1 MPLPAWDVV
10 FAGTAWMPAFSGIP
24 CPLNGLE
31 KEQRG
36 SVRRYL
42 MANEDKIQT
51 LIDKTAEAE
60 LGGGQDRIDMQHKKG
75 KWTARERVHQL
86 LDQDSFEEIDKFVL
100 HQSTDFGMEKKRFL
114 GDGVV
119 TGHGRI
125 NGRPVYLFA
134 QDFTILGGSLS
145 LAVSQ
150 KICKVMDLA
159 RKNGAPL
166 IGLNDSGGARIQE
179 GVSSLAGYGDI
190 FMRNVLGS
198 GVVPQI
204 SAIMGPCAGGAVY
217 SPALTDFIFMVEKT
231 SYMFITGPQVIKTV
245 THEEVTPEKLGGAL
259 THNATSGVA
268 HFSGKDDPTV
278 LAMIRE
284 LLSFLPQNYR
294 ENPPCV
300 EPTDDPGRTDKGL
313 REVVPEST
321 RQPYNIRM
329 IVDSVIDNHHFFEV
343 QARHAQNIIIGF
355 ARLNGHPVGIVANQ
369 PSFLAGCLDI
379 NASIKGARFVRFC
392 DCFNIP
398 LITFCDVPGFL
409 PGTAQEYGGII
420 KHGAKLI
427 YAYCEAVVPK
437 ITVITRKAYG
447 GAYIVM
453 SSKHLWGDINYTYPT
468 AEIAVMGPE
477 GAVNVVFKR
486 EISAAEDPA
495 NKEAEMIEAYRSVF
509 ASPYRAAERG
519 YIDEI
524 ILPEQTRPKLIRALE
539 SLKHKQERMPMKK
552 HDNLPL

>member
-1 MPLPAWDVV
+1 MV
-10 FAGTAWMPAFSGIP
+10 
-24 CPLNGLE
+24 
-31 KEQRG
+31 
-36 SVRRYL
+36 
-42 MANEDKIQT
+42 NEDKIQT
-51 LIDKTAEAE
+51 LIEKNAEAE
-60 LGGGQDRIDMQHKKG
+60 LGGGQDRIDVQHKKG
-75 KWTARERVHQL
+75 KWTARERIFQL

-100 HQSTDFGMEKKRFL
+100 HQSTDFGMDKKRFP

-119 TGHGRI
+119 TGYGRI
-125 NGRPVYLFA
+125 NGRPVYVFA

-145 LAVSQ
+145 LAVSE

-159 RKNGAPL
+159 RKNGTPL

-179 GVSSLAGYGDI
+179 GVSSLAGYGNI
-190 FMRNVLGS
+190 FMRNVLSS
-198 GVVPQI
+198 GVIPQI

-217 SPALTDFIFMVEKT
+217 SPALTDFIFMAEKT
-231 SYMFITGPQVIKTV
+231 SYMFITGPQVIKAV
-245 THEEVTPEKLGGAL
+245 SHEEVTPEKLGGAL
-259 THNATSGVA
+259 THNVTSGVA
-268 HFSGKDDPTV
+268 HFSGKDDQEV

-284 LLSFLPQNYR
+284 LLTFLPQNYR
-294 ENPPCV
+294 EKPPYV
-300 EPTDDPGRTDKGL
+300 EPTDDPSRTDMEL
-313 REVVPEST
+313 REVVPESP
-321 RQPYNIRM
+321 RQPYDMRRI
-329 IVDSVIDNHHFFEV
+329 IDSVVDDHYFFEV
-343 QARHAQNIIIGF
+343 QAKYAPNIIIGF
-355 ARLNGHPVGIVANQ
+355 ARLNGHPVGVVANQ

-379 NASIKGARFVRFC
+379 NASLKGARFVRFC

-453 SSKHLWGDINYTYPT
+453 SSKHLWGDINYAYPT

-477 GAVNVVFKR
+477 GAVNIVFKK
-486 EISAAEDPA
+486 EIKAAEDPD
-495 NKEAEMIEAYRSVF
+495 KTEAELVEEYRRIF

-524 ILPEQTRPKLIRALE
+524 IFPEQTRPKLIRALE
-539 SLKHKQERMPMKK
+539 SLGNKQERMPRKK

>member
-1 MPLPAWDVV
+1 MK
-10 FAGTAWMPAFSGIP
+10 S
-24 CPLNGLE
+24 
-31 KEQRG
+31 
-36 SVRRYL
+36 
-42 MANEDKIQT
+42 NEEKIQE
-51 LIDKTAEAE
+51 LVARNAAAE
-60 LGGGQDRIDMQHKKG
+60 LGGGQERIEVQHKKG
-75 KWTARERVHQL
+75 KWTARERIHQL
-86 LDQDSFEEIDKFVL
+86 LDQDSFEEMDKFVL
-100 HQSTDFGMEKKRFL
+100 HQSTDFGLDKKRFP

-119 TGHGRI
+119 TGYGRI
-125 NGRPVYLFA
+125 NGRLVYVFA

-145 LAVSQ
+145 FAVSE

-179 GVSSLAGYGDI
+179 GISSLAGYGNI
-190 FMRNVLGS
+190 FMRNVLSS
-198 GVVPQI
+198 GVIPQI

-217 SPALTDFIFMVEKT
+217 SPALTDFIFMVEKS

-268 HFSGKDDPTV
+268 HFSGRDDQEV

-284 LLSFLPQNYR
+284 LLSFLPQNCR
-294 ENPPCV
+294 ETPPGIDA
-300 EPTDDPGRTDKGL
+300 TDDPNRIDTGL
-313 REVVPEST
+313 REVVPDNP
-321 RQPYNIRM
+321 RHPYDMRK
-329 IVDSVIDNHHFFEV
+329 IVNAVIDNHYFFEV
-343 QARHAQNIIIGF
+343 QAQYAPNIIIGF
-355 ARLNGHPVGIVANQ
+355 GRLNGMTVGVVANQ
-369 PSFLAGCLDI
+369 PSFFAGCLDI

-392 DCFNIP
+392 DCFNVP
-398 LITFCDVPGFL
+398 LLTFCDVPGFL
-409 PGTAQEYGGII
+409 PGTAQEFGGII

-453 SSKHLWGDINYTYPT
+453 SSKHLWGDINFAYPS

-477 GAVNVVFKR
+477 GAVNIVFKK
-486 EISAAEDPA
+486 EMKAAEDPA
-495 NKEAEMIEAYRSVF
+495 KKEAEMIEEYRRTF

-519 YIDEI
+519 FVDEI
-524 ILPEQTRPKLIRALE
+524 ILPEQTRPKLIKALE
-539 SLKHKQERMPMKK
+539 SLKNKRDRMPAKK

>member
-1 MPLPAWDVV
+1 
-10 FAGTAWMPAFSGIP
+10 
-24 CPLNGLE
+24 
-31 KEQRG
+31 
-36 SVRRYL
+36 
-42 MANEDKIQT
+42 MANKDKIQA
-51 LIDKTAEAE
+51 LIEKTAAAE
-60 LGGGQDRIDMQHKKG
+60 LGGGRDRIDVQHKKG
-75 KWTARERVHQL
+75 KWTARERIARL
-86 LDQDSFEEIDKFVL
+86 LDEDSFEEIDKFVL
-100 HQSTDFGMEKKRFL
+100 HHSTDFGMEKKRFA

-119 TGHGRI
+119 TGYGRI
-125 NGRPVYLFA
+125 NGRSVYVFA

-145 LAVSQ
+145 LAVSD
-150 KICKVMDLA
+150 KICKIMDLA

-179 GVSSLAGYGDI
+179 GVTSLAGYGNI

-198 GVVPQI
+198 GVIPQI
-204 SAIMGPCAGGAVY
+204 SVIMGPCAGGAVY
-217 SPALTDFIFMVEKT
+217 SPALTDLIFMVENT

-245 THEEVTPEKLGGAL
+245 THEEVSAERLGGAL
-259 THNATSGVA
+259 THNVTSGVA
-268 HFSGKDDPTV
+268 HFSGRDDEEV
-278 LAMIRE
+278 LSMVRE
-284 LLSFLPQNYR
+284 LLTFLPQNYT
-294 ENPPCV
+294 EKPPRFKSA
-300 EPTDDPGRTDKGL
+300 DDPLRADMGL
-313 REVVPEST
+313 RDVIPESP
-321 RQPYNIRM
+321 RQPYDMRTI
-329 IVDSVIDNHHFFEV
+329 IDSVVDDHYLFEV
-343 QARHAQNIIIGF
+343 HAGYARNIIVGF
-355 ARLNGHPVGIVANQ
+355 ARLDGRTVGVVANQ

-379 NASIKGARFVRFC
+379 DASIKGARFVRFC

-453 SSKHLWGDINYTYPT
+453 SSKHLWGDINFAYPT
-468 AEIAVMGPE
+468 AEIAVMGPD
-477 GAVNVVFKR
+477 GAVNIVFKK
-486 EISAAEDPA
+486 EISAAEDPEK
-495 NKEAEMIEAYRSVF
+495 KEAEMIQEYRNTF
-509 ASPYRAAERG
+509 ASPYRAAEWG

-539 SLKHKQERMPMKK
+539 SLENKKESMPGKK

>member
-1 MPLPAWDVV
+1 
-10 FAGTAWMPAFSGIP
+10 
-24 CPLNGLE
+24 
-31 KEQRG
+31 
-36 SVRRYL
+36 

-51 LIDKTAEAE
+51 LVEKSAEAE
-60 LGGGQDRIDMQHKKG
+60 LGGGQDRIEVQHKKG
-75 KWTARERVHQL
+75 KWTARERIHEL
-86 LDQDSFEEIDKFVL
+86 LDQDTFEEIDKFVL
-100 HQSTDFGMEKKRFL
+100 HQSTDFGMEKKRFP

-119 TGHGRI
+119 TGYGRI
-125 NGRPVYLFA
+125 NGRPVYVFA

-145 LAVSQ
+145 LAVSD

-159 RKNGAPL
+159 RKNRAPL

-179 GVSSLAGYGDI
+179 GVSSLAGYGNI
-190 FMRNVLGS
+190 FMRNVLSS
-198 GVVPQI
+198 GVIPQI
-204 SAIMGPCAGGAVY
+204 STIMGPCAGGAVY

-231 SYMFITGPQVIKTV
+231 SYMFITGPQVIKSV

-268 HFSGKDDPTV
+268 HFSGKDDKEV

-284 LLSFLPQNYR
+284 LLGFLPQNYCER
-294 ENPPCV
+294 PPYV
-300 EPTDDPGRTDKGL
+300 EPTDDPNRTDMGL
-313 REVVPEST
+313 REVVPESP
-321 RQPYNIRM
+321 RQPYDMHRI
-329 IVDSVIDNHHFFEV
+329 IDSVVDDHQFFEV
-343 QARHAQNIIIGF
+343 HAKYALNIIIGF
-355 ARLNGHPVGIVANQ
+355 ARLNGHVVGVVANQ

-379 NASIKGARFVRFC
+379 SASIKGARFVRFC

-453 SSKHLWGDINYTYPT
+453 SSKHLWGDVNYAYPT
-468 AEIAVMGPE
+468 AEVAVMGPD
-477 GAVNVVFKR
+477 GAVNIVFKK
-486 EISAAEDPA
+486 EIGAAEDPA
-495 NKEAEMIEAYRSVF
+495 KKEAEMIEEYRNTF

-524 ILPEQTRPKLIRALE
+524 IIPEQTRPKLIRAFE
-539 SLKHKQERMPMKK
+539 FLKNKQERMPKKK

>member
-1 MPLPAWDVV
+1 
-10 FAGTAWMPAFSGIP
+10 
-24 CPLNGLE
+24 
-31 KEQRG
+31 
-36 SVRRYL
+36 
-42 MANEDKIQT
+42 MAEDDKIQT
-51 LIDKTAEAE
+51 LIDKNAEAE
-60 LGGGQDRIDMQHKKG
+60 LGGGQDRIDTQHKKG
-75 KWTARERVHQL
+75 KWTARERIRQL
-86 LDQDSFEEIDKFVL
+86 LDKDSFEEIDKLVL
-100 HQSTDFGMEKKRFL
+100 HQATDFGMDKKRFP

-119 TGHGRI
+119 TGYGRI
-125 NGRPVYLFA
+125 NGRSVYVFA

-145 LAVSQ
+145 YAVSE

-166 IGLNDSGGARIQE
+166 VGLNDSGGARIQE
-179 GVSSLAGYGDI
+179 GVSSLAGYGNI
-190 FMRNVLGS
+190 FMRNVLAS
-198 GVVPQI
+198 GLIPQI

-231 SYMFITGPQVIKTV
+231 SYMFITGPQVIKAV
-245 THEEVTPEKLGGAL
+245 THEEVTADKLGGAL

-268 HFSGKDDPTV
+268 HFSGKDDQAV
-278 LAMIRE
+278 LGMVRE
-284 LLSFLPQNYR
+284 LLGFLPQNCR
-294 ENPPCV
+294 DKPPAV
-300 EPTDDPGRTDKGL
+300 EPTDEPNRVDMGL
-313 REVVPEST
+313 REVIPENPKH
-321 RQPYNIRM
+321 PYDMLKI
-329 IVDSVIDNHHFFEV
+329 IHSVVDNNYFFEV
-343 QARHAQNIIIGF
+343 QLRYAPNIIVGF
-355 ARLNGHPVGIVANQ
+355 ARLNGMTVGVVANQ
-369 PSFLAGCLDI
+369 PSFFAGCLDI

-437 ITVITRKAYG
+437 ITVVTRKAYG

-453 SSKHLWGDINYTYPT
+453 SSKHLWGDINFAYPT

-477 GAVNVVFKR
+477 GAVNIVFKK

-495 NKEAEMIEAYRSVF
+495 KREEEMIEEYRTSF

-539 SLKHKQERMPMKK
+539 SLKNKQDRMPAKK

>member
-1 MPLPAWDVV
+1 
-10 FAGTAWMPAFSGIP
+10 
-24 CPLNGLE
+24 
-31 KEQRG
+31 
-36 SVRRYL
+36 

-51 LIDKTAEAE
+51 LVEKSAEAE
-60 LGGGQDRIDMQHKKG
+60 LSGGQDRIEVQHKKG
-75 KWTARERVHQL
+75 KWTARERIHEL
-86 LDQDSFEEIDKFVL
+86 LDQDTFEEIDKFVL
-100 HQSTDFGMEKKRFL
+100 HQSTDFGMEKKRFP

-119 TGHGRI
+119 TGYGRI
-125 NGRPVYLFA
+125 NGRPVCVFA

-145 LAVSQ
+145 LAVSD

-159 RKNGAPL
+159 RKNRAPL

-179 GVSSLAGYGDI
+179 GVSSLAGYGNI
-190 FMRNVLGS
+190 FMRNVLSS
-198 GVVPQI
+198 GVIPQI
-204 SAIMGPCAGGAVY
+204 STIMGPCAGGAVY

-231 SYMFITGPQVIKTV
+231 SYMFITGPQVIKSV

-268 HFSGKDDPTV
+268 HFSGKDDQEV

-284 LLSFLPQNYR
+284 LLGFLPQNYCER
-294 ENPPCV
+294 PPYV
-300 EPTDDPGRTDKGL
+300 EPTDDPNRTDMGL
-313 REVVPEST
+313 REVVPESP
-321 RQPYNIRM
+321 RQPYDMHRI
-329 IVDSVIDNHHFFEV
+329 IDSVVDDHQFFEV
-343 QARHAQNIIIGF
+343 HAKYALNIIIGF
-355 ARLNGHPVGIVANQ
+355 ARLNGHVVGVVANQ

-379 NASIKGARFVRFC
+379 SASIKGARFVRFC

-453 SSKHLWGDINYTYPT
+453 SSKHLWGDVNYAYPT

-477 GAVNVVFKR
+477 GAVNIVFKK

-495 NKEAEMIEAYRSVF
+495 KKEAEMIEEYRNTF

-524 ILPEQTRPKLIRALE
+524 IFPEQTRPKLIRALE
-539 SLKHKQERMPMKK
+539 FLKNKQERMPKKK

>member
-1 MPLPAWDVV
+1 M
-10 FAGTAWMPAFSGIP
+10 T
-24 CPLNGLE
+24 
-31 KEQRG
+31 
-36 SVRRYL
+36 
-42 MANEDKIQT
+42 NEDKIQT
-51 LIDKTAEAE
+51 LLEKHAEAE
-60 LGGGQDRIDMQHKKG
+60 LGGGQDRIDTQHKKG
-75 KWTARERVHQL
+75 KLTARERIHQL
-86 LDQDSFEEIDKFVL
+86 VDKDSFEEMDKFVL
-100 HQSTDFGMEKKRFL
+100 HQSTDFGMDKKRFP

-119 TGHGRI
+119 TGYGRI
-125 NGRPVYLFA
+125 NGRLVYVFA

-145 LAVSQ
+145 LAVSE

-179 GVSSLAGYGDI
+179 GVSSLAGYGNI
-190 FMRNVLGS
+190 FMRNVLSS
-198 GVVPQI
+198 GVIPQI

-217 SPALTDFIFMVEKT
+217 SPALTDFVFMVENT
-231 SYMFITGPQVIKTV
+231 SYMFITGPQVIKAV

-268 HFSGKDDPTV
+268 HFSGKDGPTV

-284 LLSFLPQNYR
+284 LLSFLPQNWR
-294 ENPPCV
+294 ELPPDV
-300 EPTDDPGRTDKGL
+300 EPTDDPDRTDMGL
-313 REVVPEST
+313 REIVPKNP
-321 RQPYNIRM
+321 RQPYNMRTI
-329 IVDSVIDNHHFFEV
+329 IESSVDNHYFFEV
-343 QARHAQNIIIGF
+343 QARYAPNIIIGF
-355 ARLNGHPVGIVANQ
+355 ARLNGRTVGVVANQ
-369 PSFLAGCLDI
+369 PSFFAGCLDI

-392 DCFNIP
+392 DCFNVP

-409 PGTAQEYGGII
+409 PGTAQEFGGII

-453 SSKHLWGDINYTYPT
+453 SSKHLWGDINFAYPS

-477 GAVNVVFKR
+477 GAVNIVFKR
-486 EISAAEDPA
+486 EIGAAEDPA
-495 NKEAEMIEAYRSVF
+495 KKEAEMIEEYRRTF

-519 YIDEI
+519 FIDEI

-539 SLKHKQERMPMKK
+539 SLGNKRDRMPAKK

>member
-1 MPLPAWDVV
+1 
-10 FAGTAWMPAFSGIP
+10 
-24 CPLNGLE
+24 
-31 KEQRG
+31 
-36 SVRRYL
+36 
-42 MANEDKIQT
+42 MADEDKIQT
-51 LIDKTAEAE
+51 LIEKNAQAE
-60 LGGGQDRIDMQHKKG
+60 LGGGQGRIDVQHQKG
-75 KWTARERVHQL
+75 KWTARERIHQL

-100 HQSTDFGMEKKRFL
+100 HQSTDFGMDKKRFP

-119 TGHGRI
+119 TGYGRI
-125 NGRPVYLFA
+125 NGRPVYVFA

-145 LAVSQ
+145 LAVSA

-159 RKNGAPL
+159 RKNSAPL

-179 GVSSLAGYGDI
+179 GVSSLAGYGNI
-190 FMRNVLGS
+190 FMRNVLSS
-198 GVVPQI
+198 GVIPQI

-231 SYMFITGPQVIKTV
+231 SYMFITGPQVIKAV
-245 THEEVTPEKLGGAL
+245 THEEVTPEKLGGAM

-268 HFSGKDDPTV
+268 HFSGKDDQEV

-294 ENPPCV
+294 EKPPCV
-300 EPTDDPGRTDKGL
+300 EPTDDPSRIDMQL
-313 REVVPEST
+313 RDVVPESP
-321 RQPYNIRM
+321 RQPYDMRRI
-329 IVDSVIDNHHFFEV
+329 IDSVVDNNHFFEV
-343 QARHAQNIIIGF
+343 QAGYAPNIIVGF
-355 ARLNGHPVGIVANQ
+355 ARLNGHAVGVVANQ

-379 NASIKGARFVRFC
+379 SASIKGARFVRFC
-392 DCFNIP
+392 DCFNVP

-453 SSKHLWGDINYTYPT
+453 SSKHLWGDINYVYPT
-468 AEIAVMGPE
+468 AEIAVMGPD
-477 GAVNVVFKR
+477 GAVNIVFKK
-486 EISAAEDPA
+486 EISVAEDPGK
-495 NKEAEMIEAYRSVF
+495 KEAEMIEEYRSIF

-524 ILPEQTRPKLIRALE
+524 IFPEQTRRKLIRALE
-539 SLKHKQERMPMKK
+539 SLRNKEERMPAKK

>member
-1 MPLPAWDVV
+1 MADADRIQAL
-10 FAGTAWMPAFSGIP
+10 I
-24 CPLNGLE
+24 E
-31 KEQRG
+31 K
-36 SVRRYL
+36 
-42 MANEDKIQT
+42 N
-51 LIDKTAEAE
+51 AEAD
-60 LGGGQDRIDMQHKKG
+60 LGGGKDRIDVQHKKG
-75 KWTARERVHQL
+75 KWTARERIHQL

-100 HQSTDFGMEKKRFL
+100 HQSTDFGLDKKRFP

-119 TGHGRI
+119 TGYGRI
-125 NGRPVYLFA
+125 NGRPVYVFA

-145 LAVSQ
+145 LAVSD

-179 GVSSLAGYGDI
+179 GVSSLAGYGNI

-198 GVVPQI
+198 GVIPQI

-231 SYMFITGPQVIKTV
+231 SYMFITGPQVIKAV
-245 THEEVTPEKLGGAL
+245 THEEVTAEKLGGAL

-268 HFSGKDDPTV
+268 HFSGKDDQEV

-284 LLSFLPQNYR
+284 LLSYLPQNYR
-294 ENPPCV
+294 EKPLCI
-300 EPTDDPGRTDKGL
+300 EPTDDASRTDMGL
-313 REVVPEST
+313 REVVPDSP
-321 RQPYNIRM
+321 RQPYDMRRI
-329 IVDSVIDNHHFFEV
+329 IDSVVDDHQFFEV
-343 QARHAQNIIIGF
+343 QAGCAQNIIVGF
-355 ARLNGHPVGIVANQ
+355 ARLNGQPVGVVANQ
-369 PSFLAGCLDI
+369 PAFLAGCLDI
-379 NASIKGARFVRFC
+379 SASIKGARFVRFC

-453 SSKHLWGDINYTYPT
+453 SSKHLWGDINYAYPT
-468 AEIAVMGPE
+468 AEVAVMGPD
-477 GAVNVVFKR
+477 GAVNVVFKK

-495 NKEAEMIEAYRSVF
+495 KKEAEMIEEYRNTF

-539 SLKHKQERMPMKK
+539 SLKNKQDSMPRKK

>member
-1 MPLPAWDVV
+1 MV
-10 FAGTAWMPAFSGIP
+10 
-24 CPLNGLE
+24 
-31 KEQRG
+31 
-36 SVRRYL
+36 
-42 MANEDKIQT
+42 NEDKIQS

-60 LGGGQDRIDMQHKKG
+60 LGGGQDRIDVQHKKG
-75 KWTARERVHQL
+75 KWTARERLHEL
-86 LDQDSFEEIDKFVL
+86 LDEGSFQEIDKFVL
-100 HQSTDFGMEKKRFL
+100 HHATDFGMDKKRFP

-119 TGHGRI
+119 TGYGTV
-125 NGRPVYLFA
+125 NGRPVYVFA

-145 LAVSQ
+145 LAVSN

-179 GVSSLAGYGDI
+179 GVTSLAGYGNI

-198 GVVPQI
+198 GVIPQI

-217 SPALTDFIFMVEKT
+217 SPALTDFVFMVEKT
-231 SYMFITGPQVIKTV
+231 SYMFITGPQVIKSV

-268 HFSGKDDPTV
+268 HFAGKDDQTV

-284 LLSFLPQNYR
+284 LLSFLPQNYQ
-294 ENPPCV
+294 EKPPCV
-300 EPTDDPGRTDKGL
+300 ESTDDPDRTDMGL
-313 REVVPEST
+313 REVVPESA
-321 RQPYNIRM
+321 RQPYNIRQ
-329 IVDSVIDNHHFFEV
+329 IIDSVVDNHYFFEV
-343 QARHAQNIIIGF
+343 QARHAQNIIVGF

-453 SSKHLWGDINYTYPT
+453 SSKHLWGDINYAYPT
-468 AEIAVMGPE
+468 AEIAVMGPD
-477 GAVNVVFKR
+477 GAVNVVFKK

-495 NKEAEMIEAYRSVF
+495 KKEAEMVEEYRSVF

-519 YIDEI
+519 YVDEI

-539 SLKHKQERMPMKK
+539 SLKNKQERMPMKK

>member
-1 MPLPAWDVV
+1 M
-10 FAGTAWMPAFSGIP
+10 S
-24 CPLNGLE
+24 NEE
-31 KEQRG
+31 KFQALIEK
-36 SVRRYL
+36 
-42 MANEDKIQT
+42 NE
-51 LIDKTAEAE
+51 EAD
-60 LGGGQDRIDMQHKKG
+60 LGGGQDRIDTQHEKG
-75 KWTARERVHQL
+75 KWTARERLYGL
-86 LDQDSFEEIDKFVL
+86 LDEDTFEEIDKFVL
-100 HQSTDFGMEKKRFL
+100 HQSTDFGLDKKKFP

-119 TGHGRI
+119 TGYGQI
-125 NGRPVYLFA
+125 NGRPVYVYA

-145 LAVSQ
+145 LAVSD

-159 RKNGAPL
+159 RKNGAPF

-179 GVSSLAGYGDI
+179 GVSSLAGYGNI
-190 FMRNVLGS
+190 FMRNVLSS
-198 GVVPQI
+198 GVIPQI
-204 SAIMGPCAGGAVY
+204 TAIMGPCAGGAVY
-217 SPALTDFIFMVEKT
+217 SPALTDFIFMVENS

-245 THEEVTPEKLGGAL
+245 THEEVTAEKLGGAM

-268 HFSGKDDPTV
+268 HFAGADDHDV
-278 LAMIRE
+278 LSMIRE
-284 LLSFLPQNYR
+284 LLSFLPQNFR
-294 ENPPCV
+294 EDPPAI
-300 EPTDDPGRTDKGL
+300 EPTDDPYRTDMGI
-313 REVVPEST
+313 RDVIPENPKH
-321 RQPYNIRM
+321 PYDMRAI
-329 IVDSVIDNHHFFEV
+329 IDSVVDNGYFFEV
-343 QARHAQNIIIGF
+343 HARYAANIIVGF
-355 ARLNGHPVGIVANQ
+355 ARLNGMPVGIVANQ
-369 PSFLAGCLDI
+369 PSFFAGCLDI
-379 NASIKGARFVRFC
+379 NASLKGARFVRFC

-453 SSKHLWGDINYTYPT
+453 SSKHLWGDINYAYPS

-477 GAVNVVFKR
+477 GAVNVVFKK
-486 EISAAEDPA
+486 EIDAAQDPA
-495 NKEAEMIEAYRSVF
+495 KKEEEMIEEYRRTF

-519 YIDEI
+519 FIDEI

-539 SLKHKQERMPMKK
+539 SLKNKRESMPKKK

>member
-1 MPLPAWDVV
+1 MV
-10 FAGTAWMPAFSGIP
+10 
-24 CPLNGLE
+24 
-31 KEQRG
+31 
-36 SVRRYL
+36 
-42 MANEDKIQT
+42 NEDKVQT
-51 LIDKTAEAE
+51 LIDKTAEAGM
-60 LGGGQDRIDMQHKKG
+60 GGGQDRIDVQHKKG
-75 KWTARERVHQL
+75 KWTARERLHEL
-86 LDQDSFEEIDKFVL
+86 LDEESFEEIDKFVL
-100 HQSTDFGMEKKRFL
+100 HHANDFGMDKKRFP

-119 TGHGRI
+119 TGYGTI
-125 NGRPVYLFA
+125 NGRPVYVFA

-145 LAVSQ
+145 LAVSN
-150 KICKVMDLA
+150 KICKIMDLA

-179 GVSSLAGYGDI
+179 GVTSLAGYGNI

-198 GVVPQI
+198 GVIPQI

-217 SPALTDFIFMVEKT
+217 SPALTDFVFMVEKT
-231 SYMFITGPQVIKTV
+231 SYMFITGPQVIKSV

-268 HFSGKDDPTV
+268 HFAGKDDQTV
-278 LAMIRE
+278 LTMIKE
-284 LLSFLPQNYR
+284 LLSFLPQNYQ
-294 ENPPCV
+294 EKPPRI
-300 EPTDDPGRTDKGL
+300 EPTDDPQRTDMAL
-313 REVVPEST
+313 REVVPESA
-321 RQPYNIRM
+321 RQPYNMRQI
-329 IVDSVIDNHHFFEV
+329 IDSVVDNQYFFEV
-343 QARHAQNIIIGF
+343 QARHAQNIIVGF
-355 ARLNGHPVGIVANQ
+355 ARLNGQPVGIVANQ

-409 PGTAQEYGGII
+409 PGTAQEFGGII

-453 SSKHLWGDINYTYPT
+453 SSKHLWGDINYAYPT
-468 AEIAVMGPE
+468 AEIAVMGPD
-477 GAVNVVFKR
+477 GAVNVVFKK
-486 EISAAEDPA
+486 EISAADDPA
-495 NKEAEMIEAYRSVF
+495 KKEAEMVEEYRNVF

-519 YIDEI
+519 YVDEI
-524 ILPEQTRPKLIRALE
+524 ILPELTRPKLIRALE
-539 SLKHKQERMPMKK
+539 SLNNKQDRMPQKK

>member
-1 MPLPAWDVV
+1 MV
-10 FAGTAWMPAFSGIP
+10 
-24 CPLNGLE
+24 
-31 KEQRG
+31 
-36 SVRRYL
+36 
-42 MANEDKIQT
+42 NEDKVQT

-60 LGGGQDRIDMQHKKG
+60 LGGGQDRIDIQHKKG
-75 KWTARERVHQL
+75 KWTARERLHQL
-86 LDQDSFEEIDKFVL
+86 LDEGSFEEIDKFVL
-100 HQSTDFGMEKKRFL
+100 HHSTDFGMDKKRFL

-119 TGHGRI
+119 TGYGTI
-125 NGRPVYLFA
+125 NSRPVYVFA

-145 LAVSQ
+145 LAVSD

-179 GVSSLAGYGDI
+179 GVTSLAGYGNI

-198 GVVPQI
+198 GVIPQI

-217 SPALTDFIFMVEKT
+217 SPALTDFVFMVEKT
-231 SYMFITGPQVIKTV
+231 SYMFITGPQVIKSV

-268 HFSGKDDPTV
+268 HFAGKDDQTV

-284 LLSFLPQNYR
+284 LLSFLPQNYQGK
-294 ENPPCV
+294 PPRV
-300 EPTDDPGRTDKGL
+300 EPTDDPERTDMGL
-313 REVVPEST
+313 REVVPESAK
-321 RQPYNIRM
+321 QPYNMRQI
-329 IVDSVIDNHHFFEV
+329 IDSVVDNHYFFEV
-343 QARHAQNIIIGF
+343 QARHAQNIIVGF
-355 ARLNGHPVGIVANQ
+355 ARLNGRPVGIVANQ

-379 NASIKGARFVRFC
+379 SASIKGARFVRFC

-453 SSKHLWGDINYTYPT
+453 SSKHLWGDINYAYPT

-477 GAVNVVFKR
+477 GAVNVVFKK
-486 EISAAEDPA
+486 EIGAADDPVK
-495 NKEAEMIEAYRSVF
+495 KETEMVEEYRNIF

-519 YIDEI
+519 YVDEI

-539 SLKHKQERMPMKK
+539 SLQNKQERMPMKK